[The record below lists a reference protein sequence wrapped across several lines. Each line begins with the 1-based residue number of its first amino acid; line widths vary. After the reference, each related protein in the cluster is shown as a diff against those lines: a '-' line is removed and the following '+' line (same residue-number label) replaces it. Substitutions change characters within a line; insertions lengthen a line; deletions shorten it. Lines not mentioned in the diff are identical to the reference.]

1 MNPFKVF
8 FLVCFIFPLFAIAQ
22 NDELNAFKNKI
33 SLGGFYMPGYKDAEI
48 SFSRILTNRHELFFS
63 ADYIKY
69 DITQEWIWGAGFYK
83 SFLKKD
89 KKFNFH
95 AGAFVAF
102 NYYYYHFYDSPAEPD
117 KLKYRYGPLLFL
129 SVSPSYNFSKR
140 LSAIFEIKIG
150 EGYQWSN
157 DFHFD
162 NFNQKVYSNYG
173 WSGKAI
179 IDLKVGYSF

>member
-1 MNPFKVF
+1 MKSVKVF
-8 FLVCFIFPLFAIAQ
+8 FLACLIFPLLAIAQ
-22 NDELNAFKNKI
+22 SEELNVLKNKI
-33 SLGGFYMPGYKDAEI
+33 SLGGFYLPGYTDAEL
-48 SFSRILTNRHELFFS
+48 SFSRILTNRDELIFS

-69 DITQEWIWGAGFYK
+69 DFRQEWIGGAGFYK

-95 AGAFVAF
+95 LGVFAAF
-102 NYYYYHFYDSPAEPD
+102 NYYYYHFYDSSAEPD

-129 SVSPSYNFSKR
+129 SVSPSYKFSKR

-150 EGYQWSN
+150 EGYQYSN

-173 WSGKAI
+173 WGGKAI